1 MGVRVSQVKP
11 SNCFR
16 SLEKLVLFSIFD
28 KSLSSLTMWNLQSYP
43 TTVLNEKCDILGGQ
57 KILWPLPHI
66 FRGSVPP
73 THIIYVRPWLCCYLM
88 TIEASPASIFCFAL
102 LQPAPDDRPTE
113 MLFINADKSL
123 FHAEVPTNDQHSA
136 SIVATL
142 QSPPTTHRSYD
153 LSKRRHNR
161 NLVETGQ

>member
-28 KSLSSLTMWNLQSYP
+28 KVFHPWRCETCRVIQQQFWMK
-43 TTVLNEKCDILGGQ
+43 KCDILGGQ

-73 THIIYVRPWLCCYLM
+73 THIIYIRPWLCCYLM

-113 MLFINADKSL
+113 TLFINADKSL

-136 SIVATL
+136 SIVATP